1 MITGEGSGGAK
12 PILRNSIIAEY
23 DGTLSS
29 YYAYGNVVP
38 GEDVELEG
46 RNIVDGT
53 LFVGNQPTF
62 FRFEAEDFLRE
73 TDLFNQGLLD
83 DPAARLPVVLPRL
96 DPSIPDLLKA
106 ANVAGLTLVP
116 RDVADLDRDGNTDE
130 AMPFDI
136 TGAPRVQGDL
146 DIGAVELPSR
156 LVVTTRAD
164 TIADDGQLS
173 LREAVLAAEASPG
186 PDLIDF
192 DPGLLARGG
201 KVFLSQ
207 GQLEI
212 TSAVTI
218 RGDIEISAIGAD
230 RAFDV
235 MGGTLRLEEVSLTN
249 GRADEG
255 GAIRVTD
262 GRLEL
267 ADVTLEGNRAT
278 TGAGIFADGS
288 EVQIRR
294 STFTSNV
301 AEEVGGGAYL
311 SGGTARLENVTFFG
325 NRAETGGALASPSG
339 EVAIYNATVTANT
352 ATASGGGLSVGGA
365 TMLTNSIV
373 AGNKAPTER
382 DISGI
387 VIRREVN
394 IIGDSLSGA
403 GASPAVDL
411 EEIFEVDG
419 DGTPVL
425 ANNGGLVETVAIRE
439 AGPAT
444 DANENF
450 PNGIVRDARG
460 EGREFRA
467 SDIGAL
473 ELQEELPE
481 VTGLTRIFISED
493 ETETLNRP
501 LRITDQGIPL
511 LIEDP
516 GVPQDVDVGTLTPT
530 QFGFSFTLDGDAVA
544 DLEGGEFISA
554 DYLLTTTDGTEVT
567 IEILVLGVGDG
578 DGLDNTL
585 TGSLLEDT
593 IEGLGGND
601 ILSGLG
607 RDDLLDG
614 GEGDDWLLAGTG
626 ADTFIGG

>member
-1 MITGEGSGGAK
+1 
-12 PILRNSIIAEY
+12 
-23 DGTLSS
+23 
-29 YYAYGNVVP
+29 
-38 GEDVELEG
+38 
-46 RNIVDGT
+46 
-53 LFVGNQPTF
+53 
-62 FRFEAEDFLRE
+62 
-73 TDLFNQGLLD
+73 
-83 DPAARLPVVLPRL
+83 
-96 DPSIPDLLKA
+96 
-106 ANVAGLTLVP
+106 
-116 RDVADLDRDGNTDE
+116 
-130 AMPFDI
+130 
-136 TGAPRVQGDL
+136 
-146 DIGAVELPSR
+146 
-156 LVVTTRAD
+156 
-164 TIADDGQLS
+164 
-173 LREAVLAAEASPG
+173 
-186 PDLIDF
+186 
-192 DPGLLARGG
+192 
-201 KVFLSQ
+201 
-207 GQLEI
+207 
-212 TSAVTI
+212 
-218 RGDIEISAIGAD
+218 
-230 RAFDV
+230 
-235 MGGTLRLEEVSLTN
+235 
-249 GRADEG
+249 
-255 GAIRVTD
+255 
-262 GRLEL
+262 
-267 ADVTLEGNRAT
+267 
-278 TGAGIFADGS
+278 
-288 EVQIRR
+288 
-294 STFTSNV
+294 
-301 AEEVGGGAYL
+301 
-311 SGGTARLENVTFFG
+311 
-325 NRAETGGALASPSG
+325 
-339 EVAIYNATVTANT
+339 
-352 ATASGGGLSVGGA
+352 
-365 TMLTNSIV
+365 MLTNSIV

-394 IIGDSLSGA
+394 IVGDSLSGA

-425 ANNGGLVETVAIRE
+425 ADNGGLVETVAIRE

-516 GVPQDVDVGTLTPT
+516 GVPQGVDVGTLTPT
-530 QFGFSFTLDGDAVA
+530 PFGFSFTLDGDAVA

-626 ADTFIGG
+626 ADTFIGGIGDDTVDYSASGEGISASIVRGITSGNAENRDTLDGIENLVGSTGDDRLVGDDGANTLIGGGGSDTLLGLGGNDLLQGGSQARGGAGDDTIEGSDAADILVGGLGADTLTGGLGKDFLVGGAGPDRFVFAESRFGVDTIRDLEAGDVIDLTAFEIGLGDLEISPIHGGASSVVKFSEGAIRVIDVAPGDLDPSFFEF